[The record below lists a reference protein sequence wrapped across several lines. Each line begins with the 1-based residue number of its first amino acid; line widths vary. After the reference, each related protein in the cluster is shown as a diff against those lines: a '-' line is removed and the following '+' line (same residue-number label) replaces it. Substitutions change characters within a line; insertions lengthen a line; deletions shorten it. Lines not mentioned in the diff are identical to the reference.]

1 MSCTVKSTKPGMSIC
16 LFREKRKKSCTSH
29 SSLVGD
35 ACKFLYTLL
44 NVYTMFAGLS
54 ALDVCHCVLCCSEA
68 ASDAF
73 RVGWLGA
80 VCGNET
86 LKA

>member
-1 MSCTVKSTKPGMSIC
+1 
-16 LFREKRKKSCTSH
+16 
-29 SSLVGD
+29 
-35 ACKFLYTLL
+35 
-44 NVYTMFAGLS
+44 MFAGLS